1 MFWVSSS
8 FFEGKGQQGKILSF
22 IYSLLTFP
30 GRMYFIFTVFF
41 LICLQGN
48 FYHMH
53 YSKRSFHLLLVIDF
67 PRFGGLISLYCE
79 VYFYLS
85 PWIKP
90 NKNEVWLLTIHED
103 KWLTSRRQKHFALL
117 WKAAPQELLDF
128 SCVSNKTRINWFS
141 SADAYEEVPL
151 INSIMNAKFCFTLLE
166 IQIKIWSVPI

>member
-1 MFWVSSS
+1 MFRVSSS
-8 FFEGKGQQGKILSF
+8 FFEGKGQQGKTLSF
-22 IYSLLTFP
+22 IYPLLTFP
-30 GRMYFIFTVFF
+30 GWMYFIFTVFC

-53 YSKRSFHLLLVIDF
+53 YSKWSFHLLLVIDF
-67 PRFGGLISLYCE
+67 PRSGGLISLYCE

-90 NKNEVWLLTIHED
+90 NKNEA
-103 KWLTSRRQKHFALL
+103 S
-117 WKAAPQELLDF
+117 PQELLDF
-128 SCVSNKTRINWFS
+128 SCVSNKTRIIWFS
-141 SADAYEEVPL
+141 SADGYEEVPL